1 VSDEL
6 SRNPAQSDDA
16 AQVERMAAGRPEAL
30 AALYD
35 RYAPALLGLALRM
48 LADRRDAEDLVHD
61 VFLEAWHKAH
71 SYDPA
76 RGQVRSWLLV
86 KLRSRALD
94 RLRTLEVVHRHVQ
107 RLDGLDPDPGAQR
120 ELERFR
126 GMARSRA
133 IDAIAALP
141 ANQRVIV
148 EMSSL
153 QGYSCSEIAERCGL
167 PVGTVRSRL
176 SRALASLRRQLGDE
190 GAR

>member
-1 VSDEL
+1 VSDDL
-6 SRNPAQSDDA
+6 SRNPAQPDDA
-16 AQVERMAAGRPEAL
+16 RQVERMVAGRAEGL

-61 VFLEAWHKAH
+61 VFLEAWHRAR

-76 RGQVRSWLLV
+76 RGPVRSWLLV

-94 RLRTLEVVHRHVQ
+94 RLRALEVVHRHVQ
-107 RLDGLDPDPGAQR
+107 RLDGLDPDPGALR

-126 GMARSRA
+126 RMARSRA
-133 IDAIAALP
+133 IDAISALP
-141 ANQRVIV
+141 ASQREIV
-148 EMSSL
+148 EMSSI

-190 GAR
+190 VAG